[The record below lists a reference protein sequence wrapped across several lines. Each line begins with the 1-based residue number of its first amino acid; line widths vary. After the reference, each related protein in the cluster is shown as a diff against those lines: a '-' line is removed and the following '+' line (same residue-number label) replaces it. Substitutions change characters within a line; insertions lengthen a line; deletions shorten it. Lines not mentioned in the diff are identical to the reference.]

1 MESLLL
7 DWADIKNT
15 NIWIRIL
22 ISKRFIPRFAL
33 LAKHYFGF
41 IVYLL
46 IIT

>member
-15 NIWIRIL
+15 NIRIL